1 MLVPRTCEDSER
13 ESEGPMRPRRRVATA
28 MLEPPLPDRSRH
40 HPHEPERRQSG
51 AGGPKGEGAAPPL
64 ISFMLS
70 SSLVIS
76 KNTIVLFG
84 EITTE
89 RTFSWFSFLKAVIG
103 LFLKALKYITM
114 KEPGLINLQPY
125 YCIITCYLNC
135 CSKLHYYI
143 MPIKENKLQGTKY
156 TVFQ

>member
-1 MLVPRTCEDSER
+1 MRIAR

-40 HPHEPERRQSG
+40 HPHEPECRQSG

-89 RTFSWFSFLKAVIG
+89 RTFFWFSFLKAVIG

-135 CSKLHYYI
+135 CSKLHYCI